1 MDQLDHDIV
10 QDLLPLY
17 HDGVCS
23 DKSRAAVEEHLQT
36 CQDCRKALEEMD
48 TQLPTEKVAVDDAA
62 AVKKISREWERGKWK
77 ARMKGAGIAVL
88 VCLLLFGGWIAA
100 TEWFVFPVELENIQI
115 TNVRQLSDGR
125 ILYHFYIDDELG
137 LRTLGFDYVEVNGEG
152 HMYCVP
158 KRALYTE
165 KRETTSLADSEQEV
179 DLEVCGPG
187 PAPAVW
193 MRNSPIS
200 GSGRGRTRFSSGRK
214 VWICPLPARRMK
226 PSGASGNQ
234 RPPIGRRTTAARRRC
249 RERNGSDL
257 EQSAEDGRG
266 RDPA

>member
-17 HDGVCS
+17 HEGGCADN
-23 DKSRAAVEEHLQT
+23 SRAAVDEHLQT

-179 DLEVCGPG
+179 DLEVCG
-187 PAPAVW
+187 AWA
-193 MRNSPIS
+193 RAS
-200 GSGRGRTRFSSGRK
+200 GVDEELTHI
-214 VWICPLPARRMK
+214 WIGQGEDAILLWEKGMDLPAASAADEAQWGFREASAAYWK
-226 PSGASGNQ
+226 AHYSGTETV
-234 RPPIGRRTTAARRRC
+234 P
-249 RERNGSDL
+249 
-257 EQSAEDGRG
+257 
-266 RDPA
+266 

>member
-23 DKSRAAVEEHLQT
+23 DKSRAAVEEHLKT
-36 CQDCRKALEEMD
+36 CEDCRAALTAMDAPLPEVEKA
-48 TQLPTEKVAVDDAA
+48 ADDAA

-179 DLEVCGPG
+179 DLEVCG
-187 PAPAVW
+187 AWA
-193 MRNSPIS
+193 RAS
-200 GSGRGRTRFSSGRK
+200 GVDEELTHI
-214 VWICPLPARRMK
+214 WIGQGEDAILLWEKGMDLPA
-226 PSGASGNQ
+226 AS
-234 RPPIGRRTTAARRRC
+234 AADEAQWGF
-249 RERNGSDL
+249 REA
-257 EQSAEDGRG
+257 SAAYWKAHYGGTETV
-266 RDPA
+266 P

>member
-125 ILYHFYIDDELG
+125 ILYHFYIDAELG
-137 LRTLGFDYVEVNGEG
+137 LRTLGFDYVEGNGEG
-152 HMYCVP
+152 H
-158 KRALYTE
+158 R
-165 KRETTSLADSEQEV
+165 
-179 DLEVCGPG
+179 
-187 PAPAVW
+187 
-193 MRNSPIS
+193 
-200 GSGRGRTRFSSGRK
+200 
-214 VWICPLPARRMK
+214 
-226 PSGASGNQ
+226 
-234 RPPIGRRTTAARRRC
+234 
-249 RERNGSDL
+249 
-257 EQSAEDGRG
+257 
-266 RDPA
+266 

>member
-1 MDQLDHDIV
+1 M
-10 QDLLPLY
+10 
-17 HDGVCS
+17 
-23 DKSRAAVEEHLQT
+23 EEHLQT

-179 DLEVCGPG
+179 DLEVCG
-187 PAPAVW
+187 AWA
-193 MRNSPIS
+193 RAS
-200 GSGRGRTRFSSGRK
+200 GVDEDLTHI
-214 VWICPLPARRMK
+214 WIGQGEDAILLWEKGMDLPAASAADEAQWGFREASAAYWK
-226 PSGASGNQ
+226 AHYSGTETV
-234 RPPIGRRTTAARRRC
+234 P
-249 RERNGSDL
+249 
-257 EQSAEDGRG
+257 
-266 RDPA
+266 

>member
-1 MDQLDHDIV
+1 M
-10 QDLLPLY
+10 
-17 HDGVCS
+17 
-23 DKSRAAVEEHLQT
+23 
-36 CQDCRKALEEMD
+36 
-48 TQLPTEKVAVDDAA
+48 
-62 AVKKISREWERGKWK
+62 
-77 ARMKGAGIAVL
+77 L

-179 DLEVCGPG
+179 DLEVCG
-187 PAPAVW
+187 AWA
-193 MRNSPIS
+193 RAS
-200 GSGRGRTRFSSGRK
+200 GVDEELTHI
-214 VWICPLPARRMK
+214 WIGQGEDAILLWEKGMDLPA
-226 PSGASGNQ
+226 AS
-234 RPPIGRRTTAARRRC
+234 AADEAQWGF
-249 RERNGSDL
+249 REA
-257 EQSAEDGRG
+257 SAAYWKAHYGGTETV
-266 RDPA
+266 P

>member
-1 MDQLDHDIV
+1 M
-10 QDLLPLY
+10 
-17 HDGVCS
+17 
-23 DKSRAAVEEHLQT
+23 
-36 CQDCRKALEEMD
+36 
-48 TQLPTEKVAVDDAA
+48 
-62 AVKKISREWERGKWK
+62 
-77 ARMKGAGIAVL
+77 L

-179 DLEVCGPG
+179 DLEVCG
-187 PAPAVW
+187 AWA
-193 MRNSPIS
+193 RAS
-200 GSGRGRTRFSSGRK
+200 GVDEELTHI
-214 VWICPLPARRMK
+214 WIGQGEDAILLWEKGMDLPAASAADEAQWGFREASAAYWK
-226 PSGASGNQ
+226 AHYSGTETV
-234 RPPIGRRTTAARRRC
+234 P
-249 RERNGSDL
+249 
-257 EQSAEDGRG
+257 
-266 RDPA
+266 

>member
-1 MDQLDHDIV
+1 
-10 QDLLPLY
+10 
-17 HDGVCS
+17 
-23 DKSRAAVEEHLQT
+23 
-36 CQDCRKALEEMD
+36 
-48 TQLPTEKVAVDDAA
+48 
-62 AVKKISREWERGKWK
+62 
-77 ARMKGAGIAVL
+77 MKGAGIAVL

-179 DLEVCGPG
+179 DLEVCG
-187 PAPAVW
+187 AWA
-193 MRNSPIS
+193 RAS
-200 GSGRGRTRFSSGRK
+200 GVDEELTHIWIGQGRTRFSSGRK
-214 VWICPLPARRMK
+214 VCICPLPARRMK
-226 PSGASGNQ
+226 PSGASGEAS
-234 RPPIGRRTTAARRRC
+234 AAYWKAHYSGT
-249 RERNGSDL
+249 ETV
-257 EQSAEDGRG
+257 
-266 RDPA
+266 P

>member
-137 LRTLGFDYVEVNGEG
+137 LRTLGFDI
-152 HMYCVP
+152 
-158 KRALYTE
+158 
-165 KRETTSLADSEQEV
+165 
-179 DLEVCGPG
+179 VCGG
-187 PAPAVW
+187 ERGRAYVLCAQAGIVHGKE
-193 MRNSPIS
+193 RNDLLGRLGA
-200 GSGRGRTRFSSGRK
+200 GSGFGGVRGLGPRQ
-214 VWICPLPARRMK
+214 RR
-226 PSGASGNQ
+226 G
-234 RPPIGRRTTAARRRC
+234 
-249 RERNGSDL
+249 
-257 EQSAEDGRG
+257 
-266 RDPA
+266 

>member
-88 VCLLLFGGWIAA
+88 
-100 TEWFVFPVELENIQI
+100 ELENIQI

-179 DLEVCGPG
+179 DLEVCG
-187 PAPAVW
+187 AWA
-193 MRNSPIS
+193 RAS
-200 GSGRGRTRFSSGRK
+200 GVDEELTHI
-214 VWICPLPARRMK
+214 WIGQGEDAILLWEKGMDLPAASAADEAQWGFREASAAYWK
-226 PSGASGNQ
+226 AHYSGTETV
-234 RPPIGRRTTAARRRC
+234 P
-249 RERNGSDL
+249 
-257 EQSAEDGRG
+257 
-266 RDPA
+266 

>member
-48 TQLPTEKVAVDDAA
+48 TQLPTEKVAVDAAA

-100 TEWFVFPVELENIQI
+100 TEWFVFPVELGNIQI

-137 LRTLGFDYVEVNGEG
+137 LR
-152 HMYCVP
+152 
-158 KRALYTE
+158 KRE
-165 KRETTSLADSEQEV
+165 KRPPWPTRSRKWIWRCA
-179 DLEVCGPG
+179 GPG

-226 PSGASGNQ
+226 PSGASGKPA
-234 RPPIGRRTTAARRRC
+234 PPIGRRTTAARRRC

>member
-1 MDQLDHDIV
+1 MDQLGHDIV
-10 QDLLPLY
+10 QGLLPLY

-23 DKSRAAVEEHLQT
+23 DKSRAAGEEHLQT
-36 CQDCRKALEEMD
+36 CQDGRKAVEEMD

-165 KRETTSLADSEQEV
+165 KRETTSLA
-179 DLEVCGPG
+179 
-187 PAPAVW
+187 
-193 MRNSPIS
+193 
-200 GSGRGRTRFSSGRK
+200 RGRTRFSSGRK

-226 PSGASGNQ
+226 PSGASGKPA
-234 RPPIGRRTTAARRRC
+234 PPIGRRTTAARRRC

>member
-1 MDQLDHDIV
+1 
-10 QDLLPLY
+10 
-17 HDGVCS
+17 
-23 DKSRAAVEEHLQT
+23 
-36 CQDCRKALEEMD
+36 
-48 TQLPTEKVAVDDAA
+48 
-62 AVKKISREWERGKWK
+62 
-77 ARMKGAGIAVL
+77 MKGAGIAVL

-179 DLEVCGPG
+179 DLRCAGPG

-193 MRNSPIS
+193 MEGLTHI
-200 GSGRGRTRFSSGRK
+200 
-214 VWICPLPARRMK
+214 
-226 PSGASGNQ
+226 
-234 RPPIGRRTTAARRRC
+234 
-249 RERNGSDL
+249 
-257 EQSAEDGRG
+257 
-266 RDPA
+266 

>member
-1 MDQLDHDIV
+1 
-10 QDLLPLY
+10 
-17 HDGVCS
+17 
-23 DKSRAAVEEHLQT
+23 
-36 CQDCRKALEEMD
+36 
-48 TQLPTEKVAVDDAA
+48 
-62 AVKKISREWERGKWK
+62 
-77 ARMKGAGIAVL
+77 MKGAGIAVL

-179 DLEVCGPG
+179 DLEVCG
-187 PAPAVW
+187 AWA
-193 MRNSPIS
+193 RAS
-200 GSGRGRTRFSSGRK
+200 GVDEELTHI
-214 VWICPLPARRMK
+214 WIGQGEDAILLWEKGMHLPAASAADEAQWGFREASAAYWK
-226 PSGASGNQ
+226 AHYSGTETV
-234 RPPIGRRTTAARRRC
+234 P
-249 RERNGSDL
+249 
-257 EQSAEDGRG
+257 
-266 RDPA
+266 

>member
-88 VCLLLFGGWIAA
+88 VCLLLFGAG
-100 TEWFVFPVELENIQI
+100 
-115 TNVRQLSDGR
+115 
-125 ILYHFYIDDELG
+125 
-137 LRTLGFDYVEVNGEG
+137 
-152 HMYCVP
+152 
-158 KRALYTE
+158 
-165 KRETTSLADSEQEV
+165 
-179 DLEVCGPG
+179 
-187 PAPAVW
+187 
-193 MRNSPIS
+193 
-200 GSGRGRTRFSSGRK
+200 
-214 VWICPLPARRMK
+214 
-226 PSGASGNQ
+226 
-234 RPPIGRRTTAARRRC
+234 
-249 RERNGSDL
+249 
-257 EQSAEDGRG
+257 
-266 RDPA
+266 

>member
-125 ILYHFYIDDELG
+125 ILYHFYID
-137 LRTLGFDYVEVNGEG
+137 
-152 HMYCVP
+152 
-158 KRALYTE
+158 K
-165 KRETTSLADSEQEV
+165 
-179 DLEVCGPG
+179 
-187 PAPAVW
+187 
-193 MRNSPIS
+193 I
-200 GSGRGRTRFSSGRK
+200 
-214 VWICPLPARRMK
+214 ICLHDF
-226 PSGASGNQ
+226 
-234 RPPIGRRTTAARRRC
+234 
-249 RERNGSDL
+249 RNGLSLITADL
-257 EQSAEDGRG
+257 IHQ
-266 RDPA
+266 PACGHWGLTMWR

>member
-125 ILYHFYIDDELG
+125 ILYLFYIDDELG

-179 DLEVCGPG
+179 DLEVCG
-187 PAPAVW
+187 AWA
-193 MRNSPIS
+193 RAS
-200 GSGRGRTRFSSGRK
+200 GVDEELTHI
-214 VWICPLPARRMK
+214 WIGQGGDAILLWEKGMDLPAASAADEAQWGFREASAAYWK
-226 PSGASGNQ
+226 AHYSGTETV
-234 RPPIGRRTTAARRRC
+234 P
-249 RERNGSDL
+249 
-257 EQSAEDGRG
+257 
-266 RDPA
+266 